1 MSSNENRQNATWD
14 QTVGSGKEM
23 LGNTTGYEGLR
34 QEGID
39 QNARGK
45 ETEAQ
50 GQLKDLGSGATE
62 RVSGGVNKVKAA
74 VTGDREGER
83 KAEQTHDTG
92 KLKQKGVEAELQ
104 ERA

>member
-1 MSSNENRQNATWD
+1 MSSNEKRQNATWD

-23 LGNTTGYEGLR
+23 LGNATGYESLR

-50 GQLKDLGSGATE
+50 GQLQDLGSGATE
-62 RVSGGVNKVKAA
+62 RVAGGVNKVKAA
-74 VTGDREGER
+74 VMGDREEEQ

-92 KLKQKGVEAELQ
+92 KLKQKGTEAEIQ